1 MLIHINIIAKNYT
14 YHKQIKIDFDSTNI
28 DDLLNY
34 FVKKNIL
41 DSTNYIVYYNQ
52 NKIDKLPNLN
62 EFSIIIKE
70 NKCYKECSC
79 CKLTK

>member
-1 MLIHINIIAKNYT
+1 MLIHINIIAKNFT
-14 YHKQIKIDFDSTNI
+14 YHKQTKIDFDSTNI
-28 DDLLNY
+28 NDLLNY
-34 FVKKNIL
+34 YVKINIL

-70 NKCYKECSC
+70 NNLYKECSC